1 MKTDCMFNEKDLGK
15 NLYTKKTYYT
25 VMIEQHVIA
34 DNQAEADHKFTDFGG
49 IDHDKINGD
58 ITETREGVETT
69 VVDAN
74 YTDSGNTE
82 YLGKIAYDPDDEYAE
97 ENGDVIVDP
106 NVDEVSSPM
115 KDLEQNI
122 TLDARDQHLIRQ
134 DFNKA
139 TGGK

>member
-74 YTDSGNTE
+74 YTDGGNTE

-97 ENGDVIVDP
+97 ENGDVIIDP
-106 NVDEVSSPM
+106 NAEEKPAEDKASDDFFP
-115 KDLEQNI
+115 
-122 TLDARDQHLIRQ
+122 DARDQHLIRQ

-139 TGGK
+139 IGGK